1 MLDMNN
7 SERQTIGRTSL
18 QYRTWGGIVN
28 PMLMAVPMQSANAF
42 SVMQVTN
49 NFNTECNNFLNEL
62 GRLKRNLQSAVNER
76 LSIDPNFTDYRQ
88 KGVNLAWKYEQAD
101 VKMGG
106 NGSANWNE
114 NQRLELLEAGGNPKV
129 RNYVGHHQKNVVH
142 HPQHQAN
149 PSNIRFLHEDDHLN
163 IGHDGNYRN
172 PTDAPFIDKEEM
184 LNHTN
189 KKRVIN
195 NELKGVGLAA
205 LIGFAT
211 GASIGFIVTL
221 AQNGLSLE
229 TFKLAAIEG
238 GKVGLEGM
246 AFGVIGHIASR
257 TIGELATHAMTGLLA
272 NVGVELTENLVKA
285 CNMGVIGS
293 VIIVTSSIYQFVRL
307 KRNGYSTEECLMRV
321 GKQALVS
328 VGSLAVSTMVQATLG
343 TGPAILVG
351 VSIAAI
357 TLSYSMYQ
365 LYHNKVLAEKIQ
377 GYIIEKSFSTN
388 II

>member
-1 MLDMNN
+1 MLDKNN
-7 SERQTIGRTSL
+7 SERQTMGRTSL

-28 PMLMAVPMQSANAF
+28 PMLMAVPMQSSNAF

-49 NFNTECNNFLNEL
+49 NYNFEFNEKFTSIVNEVEITQKNLNAKL
-62 GRLKRNLQSAVNER
+62 AVN
-76 LSIDPNFTDYRQ
+76 PNFTSQYYRQ
-88 KGVNLAWKYEQAD
+88 KGVNLAWKYERLSIE
-101 VKMGG
+101 MEGC
-106 NGSANWNE
+106 GSVNWTKE
-114 NQRLELLEAGGNPKV
+114 QQIEILEKGKV
-129 RNYVGHHQKNVVH
+129 RDYVGHHQKNVAH
-142 HPQHQAN
+142 HPQHQSN
-149 PSNIRFLHEDDHLN
+149 PHNIRILPEKDHCK
-163 IGHDGNYRN
+163 IGHNNDFRK
-172 PTDAPFIDKEEM
+172 PTEGPFIDKNKM
-184 LNHTN
+184 VRGNN

-221 AQNGLSLE
+221 AQNGLSPE

-257 TIGELATHAMTGLLA
+257 TIGELAINAMTGLLA
-272 NVGVELTENLVKA
+272 NVGVELTEKLAKA
-285 CNMGVIGS
+285 FNMGIVGS

-307 KRNGYSTEECLMRV
+307 KRSGYSTDECLMRV
-321 GKQALVS
+321 GKQALMS
-328 VGSLAVSTMVQATLG
+328 VGSLAVTVIVQATLG
-343 TGPAILVG
+343 TGPAILAG

-365 LYHNKVLAEKIQ
+365 IYHNKVLAEKIQ
-377 GYIIEKSFSTN
+377 GYIIEKSFPTN